1 MLGGNLMKNLNQA
14 KEIEAVMGRITILN
28 RVVTIDFIK
37 RVIFE

>member
-1 MLGGNLMKNLNQA
+1 MKNLNQA
-14 KEIEAVMGRITILN
+14 KEIETVTGRIAILN